1 MATLYVERVPEEL
14 YKALRQ
20 RARRSRRSIA
30 AETLTIL
37 EQMIP
42 TGKELERRRAFY
54 DRLQRIRRRA
64 SPAGPGPSIEQLLR
78 EDRER

>member
-1 MATLYVERVPEEL
+1 MATLYVERVPDGL

-20 RARRSRRSIA
+20 RAHWNRRSIA

-42 TGKELERRRAFY
+42 TGKELQRRRVFY
-54 DRLQRIRRRA
+54 DRVQRIRRRA
-64 SPAGPGPSIEQLLR
+64 SPAARGPSTEQLLR
-78 EDRER
+78 QDRRR

>member
-20 RARRSRRSIA
+20 RAQWNRRSMA

-42 TGKELERRRAFY
+42 SSRERARRRAFY
-54 DRLQRIRRRA
+54 DRVQRLRRRA
-64 SPAGPGPSIEQLLR
+64 SPAARGPSTEQLLR
-78 EDRER
+78 EDRRR